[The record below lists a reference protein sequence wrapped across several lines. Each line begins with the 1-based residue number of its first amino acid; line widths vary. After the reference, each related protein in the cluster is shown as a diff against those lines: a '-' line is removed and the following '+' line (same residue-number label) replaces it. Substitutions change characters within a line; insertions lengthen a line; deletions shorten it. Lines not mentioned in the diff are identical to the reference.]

1 MIKAIDKISDGL
13 AFAQRSLLVIFVLV
27 MVGLSFLQV
36 VLRNV
41 FSFGFLWA
49 DPFLRY
55 IVVWVG
61 FLGAILA
68 TKEEKHF
75 GVDILNRF
83 LSPRAIHA
91 VKTIIDILAC
101 IVAFLLAKA
110 AIQFLFEAIG
120 SEEKD
125 LFDLPRRLY
134 FSIIPIGFGLMTLE
148 FFFNVIRNGRK
159 FFTNASNITKQQSSE
174 TA

>member
-75 GVDILNRF
+75 GLDILNRF
-83 LSPRAIHA
+83 LSPRTVHA
-91 VKTIIDILAC
+91 VKTIIDIIAC

-110 AIQFLFEAIG
+110 AMQFLFEAIG
-120 SEEKD
+120 SDEKD
-125 LFDLPRRLY
+125 LFELPRRLY

-148 FFFNVIRNGRK
+148 FFFNVIRNART
-159 FFTNASNITKQQSSE
+159 FFTNTPGEQQQQPSE
-174 TA
+174 KA